1 MPASQAAVE
10 ATAPRPLVEDVHRN
24 YGALAAV
31 SDVSFTL
38 ARGEVLGLLGPNG
51 AGKSTTMQIITG
63 NLAPSAGRV
72 SVDGHDLL
80 EQPRAAKAAIGY
92 LPERPPLYRE
102 LTVNEY
108 LDYCAALNRI
118 PRRGRRA
125 ARDYARERCGLADAG
140 GRLIANLSRGYQQR
154 VGLAQAIIHQPPLLV
169 LDEPTIGLDPI
180 QIREIR
186 ALIREFARDH
196 GIILSSHILPEIQQV
211 CDRVQIIHKGRLVMS
226 DTISGL
232 GERMRGRVL
241 TVQLRATVEESALA
255 AIDGVES
262 ATRLGDG
269 SYRLVCR
276 ADQDPAERIV
286 AESVARDWGL
296 RALVPERASLEDVF
310 MQLTGTDAQ

>member
-1 MPASQAAVE
+1 MTASPAPAEAASSLLVVE
-10 ATAPRPLVEDVHRN
+10 GIHRH

-38 ARGEVLGLLGPNG
+38 ERGEVLGLLGPNG

-63 NLAPSAGRV
+63 NLAPNAGRV

-80 EQPRAAKAAIGY
+80 EDPRAAKAQIGY

-102 LTVNEY
+102 LTVHEY
-108 LDYCAALNRI
+108 LDYCAAINRI
-118 PRRGRRA
+118 ARPARRA
-125 ARDYARERCGLADAG
+125 ARDLACERCGLHGVG
-140 GRLIANLSRGYQQR
+140 GRLIGNLSRGYQQR

-211 CDRVQIIHKGRLVMS
+211 CDRVQIIHKGKLVLS

-241 TVQLRATVEESALA
+241 TVQLRADVAESQLA
-255 AIDGVES
+255 QIAGIES
-262 ATRLGDG
+262 VTRLGDG
-269 SYRLVCR
+269 GYRLVCT
-276 ADQDPAERIV
+276 AGEDPAERIV
-286 AESVARDWGL
+286 AESVAQDWGL

-310 MQLTGTDAQ
+310 MQLTASDPQ

>member
-1 MPASQAAVE
+1 MAATPAPAEAASSLLVVE
-10 ATAPRPLVEDVHRN
+10 GIHRH

-38 ARGEVLGLLGPNG
+38 ERGEVLGLLGPNG

-63 NLAPSAGRV
+63 NLAPNAGRV

-80 EQPRAAKAAIGY
+80 EDPRAAKAQIGY

-102 LTVNEY
+102 LTVHEY
-108 LDYCAALNRI
+108 LASCAAINRI
-118 PRRGRRA
+118 ARPARRA
-125 ARDYARERCGLADAG
+125 ARDLACERCGLHGVG
-140 GRLIANLSRGYQQR
+140 GRLIGNLSRGYQQR

-211 CDRVQIIHKGRLVMS
+211 CDRVQIIHKGKLVLS

-241 TVQLRATVEESALA
+241 TVQLRADVAESQLA
-255 AIDGVES
+255 QIAGIES
-262 ATRLGDG
+262 VTRLGDG
-269 SYRLVCR
+269 GCRLVCT
-276 ADQDPAERIV
+276 AAEEHTERIV
-286 AESVARDWGL
+286 AESVAQDWGL

-310 MQLTGTDAQ
+310 MQLTASDPQ